1 MEEQTDQVFIRNF
14 SVVLAL
20 LIAFTIAI
28 IFVARHAGEKEPEAI
43 PSRVAITTDRLQPVG
58 GVYTGEAG
66 AAAMQQAAAAAS
78 ATATVA
84 FDGSLD
90 GEMIYGAVCAACH
103 NTAVLGAPKPG
114 SPEMA
119 LRAEAGMDTMMDHA
133 INGLNAM
140 PARGGRPDLSDEQIQ
155 VVIEFMLN

>member
-1 MEEQTDQVFIRNF
+1 VEEQTDKVFIRNF
-14 SVVLAL
+14 SVVLVL
-20 LIAFTIAI
+20 LIVFTIVI
-28 IFVARHAGEKEPEAI
+28 IFIARDVGFKDGEPVQSKIANINE
-43 PSRVAITTDRLQPVG
+43 RLKPVS

-66 AAAMQQAAAAAS
+66 AAAMQAAVAS
-78 ATATVA
+78 ANEAPKVA

-119 LRAEAGMDTMMDHA
+119 QRAAAGMDVLFDHA
-133 INGLNAM
+133 INGINSM
-140 PARGGRPDLSDEQIQ
+140 PARGGRPDLSDDQMHA
-155 VVIEFMLN
+155 VIDFMLK

>member
-20 LIAFTIAI
+20 LIAFTIVI
-28 IFVARHAGEKEPEAI
+28 MFIARHAGNKEPEPI
-43 PSRVAITTDRLQPVG
+43 PSRIAITAERLQPVSA
-58 GVYTGEAG
+58 VYTGEAG
-66 AAAMQQAAAAAS
+66 AAAMQQAAAANEEPK
-78 ATATVA
+78 VA
-84 FDGSLD
+84 FEGSLD
-90 GEMIYGAVCAACH
+90 AEMIYNAVCSACH

-133 INGLNAM
+133 INGLNSM
-140 PARGGRPDLSDEQIQ
+140 PPRGGRPDLSDEQIHA
-155 VVIEFMLN
+155 VIEFMLN